1 MTTVYLSYSR
11 HADPNWVTAFG
22 EAINQH
28 GHNAWTGER
37 IMKPGG
43 GWIETFETGIQ
54 NSTIIVMILSG
65 KHESQ
70 PEVFFE
76 LGYAKALQKRCVFI
90 SPDTNLIS
98 WIPDELRIGMTI
110 PLTSTQETVSALV
123 RFL

>member
-1 MTTVYLSYSR
+1 MTTIYLSYS
-11 HADPNWVTAFG
+11 HNADRNWVTAFG

-37 IMKPGG
+37 IIKPGG
-43 GWIETFETGIQ
+43 GWIEAFETGIQ

-65 KHESQ
+65 EHESQ

-90 SPDTNLIS
+90 SPDGIS
-98 WIPDELRIGMTI
+98 VPWIPDELHIGMTI
-110 PLTSTQETVSALV
+110 PLTSPQETAATLISSL
-123 RFL
+123 

>member
-1 MTTVYLSYSR
+1 MTTIYLSYSR
-11 HADPNWVTAFG
+11 HADRNWVTAFG

-37 IMKPGG
+37 IIKPGG
-43 GWIETFETGIQ
+43 GWIETFESDQ
-54 NSTIIVMILSG
+54 
-65 KHESQ
+65 ESQ

-110 PLTSTQETVSALV
+110 PLTSPQETASALV
-123 RFL
+123 SLL